1 MHLEP
6 EGPGSGL
13 TQVSKQ
19 AYLASLEPGR
29 RACEQPISPLSSSL
43 AVRWDGLGLLNSG
56 LSLAA
61 YGPPQL
67 NDEKQYANANLK
79 KHMSNTTSIPKYK
92 YLLTSANHI

>member
-1 MHLEP
+1 M
-6 EGPGSGL
+6 
-13 TQVSKQ
+13 
-19 AYLASLEPGR
+19 
-29 RACEQPISPLSSSL
+29 RATNQPIKFKSSGAL
-43 AVRWDGLGLLNSG
+43 GGLGLLNSG

-92 YLLTSANHI
+92 HLLTSADHV